1 MKRPGIIARQTAAR
15 LKGELYQ
22 VDDGVR
28 AARSVAL
35 TLFDLRHRKAVAD
48 QRVEK
53 ARDRLESVDVF
64 ALRAELEAAL
74 AEQAEIEAKLSE
86 LRGDNV
92 LMAG

>member
-1 MKRPGIIARQTAAR
+1 MRRPGIIARQTAAR

-22 VDDGVR
+22 VDDDIR
-28 AARSVAL
+28 SARSVAL
-35 TLFDLRHRKAVAD
+35 NVFDLRRRKDEAD

-64 ALRAELEAAL
+64 ALRAELEDAL
-74 AEQAEIEAKLSE
+74 KDQAEIEAKLAE
-86 LRGDNV
+86 LQGGNV